1 MKKCAPPASYRF
13 LSVFVVVACGAA
25 AFLAFCQLFYGGQSP
40 VVCAIMGLLFGSAA
54 LFLLRSMIFRSGW
67 GFFYDDEKV
76 IFVLSRK
83 DRREYSWEQLKNADI
98 AYPIQEG
105 YFYFPDGEKIAL
117 HPRMEGY
124 ASFVAML
131 QRKGLKAARAPNF
144 ADVDPKDIFYQM
156 FGEEFEKGGKTG
168 KKK

>member
-40 VVCAIMGLLFGSAA
+40 VVCAIMVLLFGGAA

-76 IFVLSRK
+76 IFVL
-83 DRREYSWEQLKNADI
+83 
-98 AYPIQEG
+98 
-105 YFYFPDGEKIAL
+105 
-117 HPRMEGY
+117 
-124 ASFVAML
+124 
-131 QRKGLKAARAPNF
+131 
-144 ADVDPKDIFYQM
+144 
-156 FGEEFEKGGKTG
+156 
-168 KKK
+168 